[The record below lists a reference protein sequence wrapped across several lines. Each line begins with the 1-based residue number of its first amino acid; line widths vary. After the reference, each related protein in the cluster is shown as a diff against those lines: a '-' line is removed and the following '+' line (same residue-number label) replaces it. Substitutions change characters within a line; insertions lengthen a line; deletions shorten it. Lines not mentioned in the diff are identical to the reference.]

1 MPLPALTEPQI
12 QRYARHVLLPDVGGV
27 GQRRLLAAAAR
38 VDLDGDLAAAV
49 AAATY
54 LAAAGVGT
62 IVLGGDAARPV
73 TAADV
78 ARAIA
83 LGAADVGAPLGAAV
97 AARLGA
103 INPDV
108 VVRLDD
114 GAAGEAPAPSVDLGP
129 GLGLPALPG
138 AEVADALVRG
148 GAAAARLVHHVATTP
163 R

>member
-27 GQRRLLAAAAR
+27 GQRRLLAVAAR

-62 IVLGGDAARPV
+62 LVLGGDAARPV

-78 ARAIA
+78 ARAVA
-83 LGAADVGAPLGAAV
+83 LGAAVVAAPLAAAV

-108 VVRLDD
+108 VVRADEASTD
-114 GAAGEAPAPSVDLGP
+114 AAPMPAVEIE
-129 GLGLPALPG
+129 LPALPG

-148 GAAAARLVHHVATTP
+148 GAAAARLVHHLATTP